1 MQRENYN
8 PNKPFKRIISVSDI
22 NSFLFCARKLYLQ
35 RVKRI
40 DLPPNRNMIIGKIK
54 HSILENFSKREET
67 FIAGLDKKYEN
78 IDLVF
83 MYEEFIKNIA
93 NSVFMQ
99 NYDVIQ
105 QFMVDKEDI
114 LKKTL
119 RDFNQDI
126 YLRIKNIKQAM
137 EKGFFKED
145 IIKNLDSVYLSE
157 LRLES
162 ENIGL
167 RGRVDRVQV
176 IKSTNEIIPYELKS
190 REDKVFPADELQLT
204 AYAMLLE
211 DFYRTFITKGIV
223 EVGNNK
229 QEVQITQEHR
239 DEVMR
244 IADEIRNLANSVIPP
259 MQSNFNKCRFCDL
272 KEACAA
278 A

>member
-1 MQRENYN
+1 
-8 PNKPFKRIISVSDI
+8 
-22 NSFLFCARKLYLQ
+22 
-35 RVKRI
+35 
-40 DLPPNRNMIIGKIK
+40 MIIGKIK